1 MARSLSCILF
11 LVLLLSPCPSA
22 KAPTTPIGGE
32 NGEMAAE
39 PISPRLLSLQQEL
52 KSGNRAALETFWQEV
67 AKQSAPLVETIPGD
81 SRYLYVTFLW
91 QAKGETRSVVVR
103 VTNTALLANADYF
116 ARSQMSRMPD
126 TDLWYKTY
134 RLRDDA
140 RFAYQLSPNDALT
153 LLPSLKQEEWAQRQ
167 ATYQADPLNPV
178 HYAGIN
184 GDSSVV
190 ELPAAPPQPWIKRLP
205 GVPEGKV
212 EPRQFKSAILKN
224 DRQVFVYTP
233 PGYQPNSRPYHLL
246 VTFDGESYLNN
257 LFLPVILDNLA
268 AKGRLPPVVAVMIG
282 NAPGARL
289 RELWY
294 HEPFNEFLVKELMPW
309 VRRQYH
315 VTSKAGQTTI
325 AGVSL
330 GGGAAIFTAF
340 KHPELFG
347 NAIAQSGG
355 YMYPRTREK
364 VFAPQPPGQ
373 FFEKDFPEAEWLTR
387 QIAAGPKAPVRFYV
401 EAGLFEDIAWQAS
414 FPSFAYPS
422 LLLSARHLRDVLQA
436 KGYEFYYN
444 EYNGSHEPLNW
455 RGTLAEALIV
465 LIGQE
470 KTKQRKE

>member
-1 MARSLSCILF
+1 MKEHFLKLILLALAF
-11 LVLLLSPCPSA
+11 TSTRGNKSHIFVMPAS
-22 KAPTTPIGGE
+22 GE
-32 NGEMAAE
+32 NDEVAAE
-39 PISPRLLSLQQEL
+39 LISPRLISLQKEL
-52 KSGNRAALETFWQEV
+52 SRGNRAALETFRQEI
-67 AKQSAPLVETIPGD
+67 AKQGTPLVEPIPGD
-81 SRYLYVTFLW
+81 NRYLHVTFLW
-91 QAKGETRSVVVR
+91 QAKGETRNVVVR
-103 VTNTALLANADYF
+103 VSNTALLANADYF
-116 ARSQMSRMPD
+116 ARAQMSRMVD

-153 LLPSLKQEEWAQRQ
+153 LLPSLKQEDWAKRQ

-178 HYAGIN
+178 HYTSIN

-212 EPRQFKSAILKN
+212 EEHQFKSSILNN

-233 PGYQPNSRPYHLL
+233 PGYKPNGRPYRLL
-246 VTFDGESYLNN
+246 VTFDGGSYVNN
-257 LFLPVILDNLA
+257 LSLPVTLDNLS

-282 NAPGARL
+282 NASGARL

-294 HEPFNEFLVKELMPW
+294 HEPFNEFLAKELMPW

-315 VTSKAGQTTI
+315 VTSEPGWTII
-325 AGVSL
+325 AGSSL
-330 GGGAAIFTAF
+330 GGNAALFAAF
-340 KHPELFG
+340 KHPEIFG

-373 FFEKDFPEAEWLTR
+373 LFENDFPETEWLTR
-387 QIAAGPKAPVRFYV
+387 QIAVSPKVPVRFYV
-401 EAGLFEDIAWQAS
+401 EAGLFEDIDWRAS

-436 KGYEFYYN
+436 KGYQVYYN

-470 KTKQRKE
+470 KK